1 MVFSISLRE
10 IKFFYA
16 KIALTGG
23 SGAEAVKLTTQ
34 VSGKKKLFARQ
45 KVKSPK
51 IKERK
56 EDRLKIEQMI
66 FRRKKKENKNCETSC
81 EKLPG
86 LNDSVRN
93 KM

>member
-10 IKFFYA
+10 IKIFYA

-23 SGAEAVKLTTQ
+23 SGAEAVKLTAQ
-34 VSGKKKLFARQ
+34 VSEKKKHSARQ
-45 KVKSPK
+45 KVKSRK

-66 FRRKKKENKNCETSC
+66 FRRKKKENK
-81 EKLPG
+81 KL
-86 LNDSVRN
+86 
-93 KM
+93 